1 MYFFVHAGVVC
12 TKAVSSHPVH
22 GEVYSIQHYVIKFGS
37 DLRQIG
43 GYLRVLRFP
52 PPIKLT
58 ATILQNFVEI
68 GVKHHKPNQT
78 KPILE

>member
-43 GYLRVLRFP
+43 GYLRVLGFLPR
-52 PPIKLT
+52 IKPT
-58 ATILQNFVEI
+58 GMI
-68 GVKHHKPNQT
+68 
-78 KPILE
+78 